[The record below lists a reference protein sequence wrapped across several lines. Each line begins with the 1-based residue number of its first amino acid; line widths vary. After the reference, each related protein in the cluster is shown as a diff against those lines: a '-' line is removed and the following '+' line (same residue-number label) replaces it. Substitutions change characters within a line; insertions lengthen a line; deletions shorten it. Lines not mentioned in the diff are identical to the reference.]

1 MDSHPQLCFGIRL
14 LMCTCVSFLDGSTWH
29 WASGTHIA
37 TYPSER
43 QSHRLGGVIFG
54 FVCWVFLRRGFS
66 SQKGVALAI
75 SGTCSVHHIGLE
87 LIEIHPFAS
96 AD

>member
-1 MDSHPQLCFGIRL
+1 M
-14 LMCTCVSFLDGSTWH
+14 
-29 WASGTHIA
+29 
-37 TYPSER
+37 
-43 QSHRLGGVIFG
+43 IFG

-87 LIEIHPFAS
+87 LIEIHPLAS